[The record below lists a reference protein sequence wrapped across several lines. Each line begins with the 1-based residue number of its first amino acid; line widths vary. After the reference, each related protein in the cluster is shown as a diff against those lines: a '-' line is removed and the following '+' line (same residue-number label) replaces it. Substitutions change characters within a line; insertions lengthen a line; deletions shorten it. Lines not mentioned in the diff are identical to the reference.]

1 MYLEETDLFR
11 EYSMLL
17 KIKNNSILDFIK
29 LKFHKIKLYKEKDVN
44 LVNQFN
50 NEKKKMKSDL

>member
-44 LVNQFN
+44 LVN
-50 NEKKKMKSDL
+50 